1 MSSLPPLD
9 VSLSSR
15 RMACVLDGELALS
28 RQGLLFAMRLA
39 QEADVWLFRALWQ
52 TLDNSCMLR
61 DMSERDPG
69 AASNGGE
76 AFPSPRILQQWE
88 LARLETDLGGLQL
101 FFVGDARH
109 ESLLPKDIGKDLVRR
124 FELFSEELD
133 KLHQQPVDEERPLYD
148 LTHECRR
155 DTAALATALIRH
167 RPLVFSLCRKTRL
180 TGVKNAVAP
189 PLCAFLQRC
198 GIECHFIPEEQ
209 RVTSVHDY
217 LQPIFARTGLSE
229 LLWDMEQDGQGLA
242 VVHVVAPHALVV
254 PAEAD
259 FDRCYG
265 DEIAHSL
272 MGEADGPAW
281 FCDARAYWW
290 KYD

>member
-52 TLDNSCMLR
+52 TLDNSYMLR
-61 DMSERDPG
+61 DISERDPG
-69 AASNGGE
+69 SASNGRE

-88 LARLETDLGGLQL
+88 MARLETDLGGLQL

-109 ESLLPKDIGKDLVRR
+109 ESFLPKDIGKDLVRR

-133 KLHQQPVDEERPLYD
+133 KLHRQPVDEERPLYE

-155 DTAALATALIRH
+155 DTAALAAALVRH
-167 RPLVFSLCRKTRL
+167 RPLVFSRCQKAESP
-180 TGVKNAVAP
+180 GIESAAAP
-189 PLCAFLQRC
+189 PLCVFLQRC
-198 GIECHFIPEEQ
+198 GIECRFIAGGRQ
-209 RVTSVHDY
+209 VASIRSY
-217 LQPIFARTGLSE
+217 LQPIFARTGLAE

-242 VVHVVAPHALVV
+242 VVHIVAPHALVV
-254 PAEAD
+254 PVEAD
-259 FDRCYG
+259 FDRRYEE
-265 DEIAHSL
+265 EIGTSVVCQA
-272 MGEADGPAW
+272 EAPVW
-281 FCDARAYWW
+281 FYDARAYWW
-290 KYD
+290 KYA

>member
-52 TLDNSCMLR
+52 TLDNSYMLR
-61 DMSERDPG
+61 DMSERDSG
-69 AASNGGE
+69 SASNGRDG
-76 AFPSPRILQQWE
+76 FPSPRILQQWE
-88 LARLETDLGGLQL
+88 MARLETDLGGLQL

-133 KLHQQPVDEERPLYD
+133 TLHQQPVDEERPLYD
-148 LTHECRR
+148 LTYECRR
-155 DTAALATALIRH
+155 DTAALAAALIRH
-167 RPLVFSLCRKTRL
+167 RPLVFSLCEAAQFP
-180 TGVKNAVAP
+180 GAESVAAP
-189 PLCAFLQRC
+189 PLCTFLRCC
-198 GIECHFIPEEQ
+198 GIACQCIHEERQ
-209 RVTSVHDY
+209 VASIRTY

-229 LLWDMEQDGQGLA
+229 LLWDMKQDGQALA
-242 VVHVVAPHALVV
+242 VVHVVAPHAIVV

-259 FDRCYG
+259 FDRRYR
-265 DEIAHSL
+265 DEIAPPL
-272 MGEADGPAW
+272 VGEADAPAW
-281 FCDARAYWW
+281 FYGARAYWW